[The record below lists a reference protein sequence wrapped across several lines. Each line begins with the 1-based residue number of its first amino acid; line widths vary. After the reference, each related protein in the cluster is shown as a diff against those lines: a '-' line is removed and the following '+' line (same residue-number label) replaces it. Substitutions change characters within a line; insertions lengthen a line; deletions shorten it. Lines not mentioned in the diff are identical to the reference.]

1 MPSPADELRQILRG
15 LDPAFRQADLVLLI
29 RAQGVAAIA
38 AADRIGVLEGH
49 RRQLEESI
57 AEQEGK
63 LAARAEADEQGRVA
77 RLDKIA
83 AEIKKAEDGATE
95 IKARVGREAQ
105 EFIAQTE
112 KQREQVA
119 NALAQT
125 QRDLKSLR
133 AVNQQAAEDRRKA
146 TETFDRELAER
157 KAKAEAEI
165 ADLTGKVAAL
175 RKEYR
180 EITDRLSA
188 LTAASR

>member
-15 LDPAFRQADLVLLI
+15 LDHAFRQADLVLLI

-125 QRDLKSLR
+125 QRDLKSIR
-133 AVNQQAAEDRRKA
+133 TVNEQATEDRRRA
-146 TETFDRELAER
+146 VEAFEHDRAER
-157 KAKAEAEI
+157 RALAEAEY
-165 ADLTGKVAAL
+165 ADLQAQVSAL

-180 EITDRLSA
+180 EIQDLLSA

>member
-105 EFIAQTE
+105 DFIAQTE
-112 KQREQVA
+112 KQRQQVA

-175 RKEYR
+175 WKEYR

>member
-105 EFIAQTE
+105 DFIAQTE
-112 KQREQVA
+112 KQRQQVA